1 MALPTGTTTEPRLLL
16 DAKAVLV
23 ESPVWDA
30 DAAEWI
36 WCDITPGV
44 LHRTS
49 ADGTHDRTTQ
59 LPAPLA
65 SFQRRRGGGLIMALG
80 DRIVTTDDEGGD
92 LHEIAHLPHRHDGIR
107 FNEGKCDPFG
117 AFVVGA
123 MDVTDEAPDGLMYRI
138 GPDEAVTR
146 LRGGFTTF
154 NGLEW
159 NDDGRTMWFTDTGVK
174 TIFQA
179 QWGPEGDLAEVVP
192 FTSGGMHDGLVR
204 DERGEFWGAIYGE
217 GVVVHLDQDG
227 DLIDRIEFSAPQLT
241 GIAIGGPDM
250 STLLVGSARE
260 NMSDDELA
268 RAPLSGGLFTVE
280 LDRRG
285 RESFLFG

>member
-1 MALPTGTTTEPRLLL
+1 MPLPTGTTSEPRLLL

-23 ESPVWDA
+23 ESPVWDV
-30 DAAEWI
+30 DRQELV
-36 WCDITPGV
+36 WCDITPGI

-49 ADGTHDRTTQ
+49 ADGSDDRTTQ

-65 SFQRRRGGGLIMALG
+65 SLQRRRDGGLIMALG

-92 LHEIAHLPHRHDGIR
+92 LREIAHLPHRHDGIR

-117 AFVVGA
+117 AFVVGG
-123 MDVTDEAPDGLMYRI
+123 MDVTDEEPDALMYRV
-138 GPDEAVTR
+138 GPDEQVTR

-159 NDDGRTMWFTDTGVK
+159 NDDGSTMWFTDTGVK
-174 TIFQA
+174 TVFQA
-179 QWGPEGDLAEVVP
+179 TWGADGELGRVAP

-227 DLIDRIEFSAPQLT
+227 DLIDRIAFPAPKLT
-241 GIAIGGPDM
+241 GIAIGGPEM
-250 STLLVGSARE
+250 RTLFVGSARE
-260 NMSDDELA
+260 EMSDDELE
-268 RAPLSGGLFTVE
+268 RHPLSGGIFTVE
-280 LDRRG
+280 LDRAG

>member
-23 ESPVWDA
+23 ESPVWDV

-49 ADGTHDRTTQ
+49 VDGTSDRTTQ

-65 SFQRRRGGGLIMALG
+65 SFQRRRDGGLIMALG

-92 LHEIAHLPHRHDGIR
+92 LREIVRLPHRHDGIR

-138 GPDEAVTR
+138 GPDEQVTR
-146 LRGGFTTF
+146 LRGGLTTF

-159 NDDGRTMWFTDTGVK
+159 NDDGRTMWFTDTGVQ

-179 QWGPEGDLAEVVP
+179 GWDRDGTLGPVVP

-204 DERGEFWGAIYGE
+204 DEKGEFWGAIYGE

-227 DLIDRIEFSAPQLT
+227 DLIDRIEFPVPKLT

-250 STLLVGSARE
+250 TTLLVGSARE
-260 NMSDDELA
+260 EMSDAELE
-268 RAPLSGGLFTVE
+268 RYPLSGGIFTLE

-285 RESFLFG
+285 RASFLFG